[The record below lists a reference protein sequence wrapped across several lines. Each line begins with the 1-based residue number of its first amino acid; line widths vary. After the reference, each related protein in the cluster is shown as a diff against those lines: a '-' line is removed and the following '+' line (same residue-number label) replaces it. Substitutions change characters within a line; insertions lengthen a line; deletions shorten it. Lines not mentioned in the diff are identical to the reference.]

1 MKKAAIIAAPLAVM
15 LFFPLLMVLA
25 MAGVGGITQA
35 VACTTGSTLSGGGAF
50 GIGTL
55 NWRGASHHTTNPH
68 PGEQPYATRVP
79 HMIAKINASGASII
93 GFQEFEPPQAHAFTK
108 AVGGQWDLVAGK
120 AHGKRATANA
130 IAYQPSK
137 WKVDRVRYVSIRY
150 GGPMIQIPLARFTS
164 TTGLGSVWVLNTHHP
179 ANVVNGSNAM
189 RDSAVRAEAK
199 ALRELQT
206 AEPGTPLFLTG
217 DMNDRAR
224 FKRLFLYRAGPGWSS
239 ATPTD
244 RQIDWIMGGPG
255 VTFTGTVVDQS
266 TNDRAHNYTD
276 HPFVHTTARLPGT
289 NSISDVDITGG
300 FSNPISG
307 QLSLAQANIPTK
319 SGMGRS
325 GMGGFRSSMPKVL
338 SHQPDFV
345 TLNEQT
351 ARSLRQ
357 IEAAA
362 PGYSAYRDNSPA
374 TGAGA
379 NQALGTVVLYKR
391 GWQLLDGGRVQI
403 VDDDHTVDRGRP
415 VVWDRFATWA
425 LLKRPRDGAIVS
437 VVSVHQMSNPA
448 KYGPDKPARQAQY
461 GQAQY
466 GQGMD
471 TLTGLTRAL
480 ARHGPVFVG
489 GDFNVHP
496 SKGTGVHGQGD
507 DPWAAP
513 MKMAAAGF
521 AAYSHGVDY
530 LFYPKGRGVTLARGW
545 TGPMVSDHQWISARF
560 NMNGA
565 GPSSGTAAASTT
577 TASTSTTA
585 SVAPAVATT
594 STTLRPDE
602 NGNVHI
608 GQWTLNAEQFHNAQT
623 MVSMASARGGSQA
636 ALVIIIAALAE
647 SGLSTNRGSMGGA
660 HGVLQQTPSAGW
672 GTRAQVM
679 DVSYATTAFLDHLA
693 GVPNWRSKDP
703 WVAAQAVQR
712 SGAGDPS
719 SAYYKEHHLTWGYG
733 GNYRVKLDQARA
745 IIAALGG
752 TIVPASDCSTNAA
765 MPSGV
770 KGNGSFTPNT
780 QIPYLGPYDQA
791 TLMSRM
797 QRVMAAN
804 GSANVDPFFG
814 TEPDGSWYHDCQHFV
829 ANLQGRSS
837 SGYASAQAAWS
848 HFLGT
853 GAAHPATSADGMR
866 PPVGAWLYYASGE
879 HGHVV
884 VYLGNNLV
892 AGTDTWGTGTAKIG
906 PASDI
911 TDGAWNLPY
920 LGWAAPWGASANSSR
935 AA

>member
-1 MKKAAIIAAPLAVM
+1 MKKAALIAAPLAVM
-15 LFFPLLMVLA
+15 LLFPLLMVLA
-25 MAGVGGITQA
+25 VAGVGGIIQA

-55 NWRGASHHTTNPH
+55 NWRGAHHYTANPH
-68 PGEQPYATRVP
+68 PGEQSYATRVP
-79 HMIAKINASGASII
+79 NMVDKVNASGASII
-93 GFQEFEPPQAHAFTK
+93 GFQEFEPPQAHAFTT
-108 AVGGQWDLVAGK
+108 AVGGRWAIVAGR
-120 AHGKRATANA
+120 AHGRRATANA
-130 IAYQPSK
+130 IAYQPGK

-179 ANVVNGSNAM
+179 ANAVGGSNAM
-189 RDSAVRAEAK
+189 RDAAVRAEAK
-199 ALRELQT
+199 ALREIQT

-217 DMNDRAR
+217 DMNDQAR
-224 FKRLFLYRAGPGWSS
+224 FKRLFLSLAGPGWSS
-239 ATPTD
+239 ANPAD
-244 RQIDWIMGGPG
+244 NQIDWIMGSPG

-276 HPFVHTTARLPGT
+276 HPFVHTTAQLPGST
-289 NSISDVDITGG
+289 SISDVDITGG

-307 QLSLAQANIPTK
+307 QLTLAQANIPT
-319 SGMGRS
+319 RS

-345 TLNEQT
+345 TLNEQS
-351 ARSLRQ
+351 ARSLPQ

-374 TGAGA
+374 SGAGA
-379 NQALGTVVLYKR
+379 SQALGTVVLYKR

-403 VDDDHTVDRGRP
+403 VDDDHTVYQGHP
-415 VVWDRFATWA
+415 VVWDRFVTWA
-425 LLKRPRDGAIVS
+425 LLRRPRDGAIVA
-437 VVSVHQMSNPA
+437 VVSVHHMTNPA
-448 KYGPDKPARQAQY
+448 KYGPDKPAR
-461 GQAQY
+461 QAQY

-480 ARHGPVFVG
+480 AQHGPVFVG
-489 GDFNVHP
+489 GDFNVHGA
-496 SKGTGVHGQGD
+496 KGPGVYGQGD

-513 MKMAAAGF
+513 RKMASAGF
-521 AAYSHGVDY
+521 AAYGHSVDY
-530 LFYPKGRGVTLARGW
+530 LFYPKGQGVTLAGSW
-545 TGPMVSDHQWISARF
+545 TGRMVSDHRWISARF

-565 GPSSGTAAASTT
+565 GASSGTAAASTT

-585 SVAPAVATT
+585 NAVPAVAAP
-594 STTLRPDE
+594 STLKPDE

-608 GQWTLNAEQFHNAQT
+608 GQWTLNADQLHNAQT
-623 MVSMASARGGSQA
+623 MVSMASSRGGSQA
-636 ALVIIIAALAE
+636 ALVIISAALAE
-647 SGLSTNRGSMGGA
+647 SGLSTNPGSIGGA

-672 GTRAQVM
+672 GTRPQVM
-679 DVSYATTAFLDHLA
+679 DVTYATNAFLDHLA

-703 WVAAQAVQR
+703 WVAAQDVQR
-712 SGAGDPS
+712 SGAGDPN
-719 SAYYKEHHLTWGYG
+719 SAYYQEHHLTWGYG
-733 GNYRVKLDQARA
+733 GNYRQKLTEAQA
-745 IIAALGG
+745 IVAAPGG
-752 TIVPASDCSTNAA
+752 TTVPAAATCSTNAA
-765 MPSGV
+765 MLSGV

-780 QIPYLGPYDQA
+780 QIPYVGPYDPA
-791 TLMSRM
+791 TLTSRM
-797 QRVMAAN
+797 QRVMGAN
-804 GSANVDPFFG
+804 RSANVDPFFG

-837 SGYASAQAAWS
+837 SGYHSAQAAWS

-853 GAAHPATSADGMR
+853 GAAHPANSADGMR
-866 PPVGAWLYYASGE
+866 PPVGAWLYYASGK

-911 TDGAWNLPY
+911 TDGIWNLPY

>member
-1 MKKAAIIAAPLAVM
+1 MKKAAIIAAPLAVVV
-15 LFFPLLMVLA
+15 FFPLLILIAV
-25 MAGVGGITQA
+25 AGVGGITQA
-35 VACTTGSTLSGGGAF
+35 VACATPSTSGGGAF

-55 NWRGASHHTTNPH
+55 NWRGAHHYTSNPH
-68 PGEQPYATRVP
+68 PGEQPYAKRLP
-79 HMIAKINASGASII
+79 NMIAKINASGASII
-93 GFQEFEPPQAHAFTK
+93 GFQEFEPPQAHAFLTSTHGRW
-108 AVGGQWDLVAGK
+108 AIVAGK

-130 IAYQPSK
+130 ITYQPSK
-137 WKVDRVRYVSIRY
+137 WQVDQVRYASIRY

-164 TTGLGSVWVLNTHHP
+164 TSGLGSVGVLNTHNP

-189 RDSAVRAEAK
+189 RDAAVRAEAK
-199 ALRELQT
+199 ALRQIET
-206 AEPGTPLFLTG
+206 TEPGTPLFLAG
-217 DMNDRAR
+217 DMNDQTR
-224 FKRLFLYRAGPGWSS
+224 FKRLFLSLAGPGWSS
-239 ATPTD
+239 ANPTAN
-244 RQIDWIMGGPG
+244 QIDWIMGGPG
-255 VTFTGTVVDQS
+255 VTFTGTVLDQS

-276 HPFVHTTARLPGT
+276 HPFVHTTARLPGSS
-289 NSISDVDITGG
+289 SIGAVDITGG

-307 QLSLAQANIPTK
+307 RLTLAQANIPTQ

-345 TLNEQT
+345 TLHDQS
-351 ARSLRQ
+351 ARSLPR

-362 PGYSAYRDNSPA
+362 PGYRAYRDNSPA

-379 NQALGTVVLYKR
+379 SQALDTVVLYQR

-403 VDDDHTVDRGRP
+403 VDDDHTVYQGHP

-425 LLKRPRDGAIVS
+425 LLRRPRDGAIVA
-437 VVSVHQMSNPA
+437 VVAVHHMTNPA

-461 GQAQY
+461 GQAQS

-480 ARHGPVFVG
+480 AQHGPVFVG
-489 GDFNVHP
+489 GDFNVHLG
-496 SKGTGVHGQGD
+496 KGPGVYGQGD

-513 MKMAAAGF
+513 RKMASAGF
-521 AAYSHGVDY
+521 AAYGHSVDY
-530 LFYPKGRGVTLARGW
+530 LFYPKGQGVTLARGW
-545 TGPMVSDHQWISARF
+545 TGRMVSDHQWISARF

-565 GPSSGTAAASTT
+565 GPSSGPAAASTNT
-577 TASTSTTA
+577 TASTSTAA
-585 SVAPAVATT
+585 SVVPAVATT
-594 STTLRPDE
+594 PTLKPDQ
-602 NGNVHI
+602 NGTVHL
-608 GQWTLNAEQFHNAQT
+608 GPWTLNADQFHNAQT
-623 MVSMASARGGSQA
+623 MVSMASSRGGSQA
-636 ALVIIIAALAE
+636 ALVIISAALAE
-647 SGLSTNRGSMGGA
+647 SGLSTNPGSLGGA

-679 DVSYATTAFLDHLA
+679 NVPYATNAFLDHLA
-693 GVPNWRSKDP
+693 GVPNWRSKHP

-712 SGAGDPS
+712 SGAGDPN
-719 SAYYKEHHLTWGYG
+719 SAYYQEHHLTWGYG
-733 GNYRVKLDQARA
+733 GNYRVKLEQAQA
-745 IIAALGG
+745 IVAALGG
-752 TIVPASDCSTNAA
+752 TIVPASHTCSTNAA

-780 QIPYLGPYDQA
+780 RIPYVGPYDQA

-797 QRVMAAN
+797 QAVRGAN
-804 GSANVDPFFG
+804 GAANVDPFFG

-829 ANLQGRSS
+829 AILQGRAS
-837 SGYASAQAAWS
+837 SGYYSAQAAWS

-853 GAAHPATSADGMR
+853 GAAHPANSADGMS
-866 PPVGAWLYYASGE
+866 PPVGAWLYYSSGE

-920 LGWAAPWGASANSSR
+920 LGWAAPWGTSANSSR